1 MISRVAESCFWI
13 HRYLQ
18 RMESTA
24 HLLAK
29 TRQFAMDSQ
38 IDSELAWRPLVVV
51 SGETE
56 GFVERLGEEALSDGE
71 QVETDMT
78 WSEDNAASIVSCVR
92 WARENARQIRETI
105 SLEMWDQL
113 NSFWVWLRS
122 PEGRRCFAEDRV
134 DFYRRCLQLAQLLRG
149 ASEDTLLHEEAYDF
163 MQLGLYLERAG
174 QTVRVLDVKY
184 HALGPTRSGKRET
197 AIELVQWAEILHCC
211 CGSESFFK
219 RRFGLTGPRVAGF
232 LLFDPAFPR
241 SASFCITR
249 ATRVLE
255 RIAASREAPT
265 PSLDRAR
272 QLSERLQQAEIATW
286 IEDGLHRRLTELVE
300 GIAELCNQIDA
311 DFFSTFQEAATPNV
325 P

>member
-38 IDSELAWRPLVVV
+38 IDSRLAWRPLVVV
-51 SGETE
+51 SGEHE
-56 GFVERLGEEALSDGE
+56 GFVKRLGEDALADGE
-71 QVETDMT
+71 KVESDMT
-78 WSEDNAASIVSCVR
+78 WSEDNAASILNCVR

-113 NSFWVWLRS
+113 NSFWVWMRS
-122 PEGRRCFAEDRV
+122 PEGSRCFAEDRF

-184 HALGPTRSGKRET
+184 HALGPTRSGERET
-197 AIELVQWAEILHCC
+197 AIEFAQWAEILQCC
-211 CGSESFFK
+211 CGSEAFFK
-219 RRFGLTGPRVAGF
+219 RRFGLTGPRVAAF

-241 SASFCITR
+241 SASFCIDQ

-255 RIAASREAPT
+255 RLAAARDAPT
-265 PSLDRAR
+265 PSLDAAR
-272 QLSERLQQAEIATW
+272 RLHERLQSAEAANW
-286 IEDGLHRRLTELVE
+286 IGDSLHRHLTELVGE
-300 GIAELCNQIDA
+300 IADLCSHVDA
-311 DFFSTFQEAATPNV
+311 DFFASRQEQTQV
-325 P
+325 Q